1 MLSGERGEQGLWVQ
15 LRPPGGWAPAGQ
27 PRLPAIFVY
36 EWVFGLGGGRQGGL
50 VQANGIP
57 AWPPA
62 FLCDVHF
69 QALNFTIWKMHSAE
83 RVVLAL
89 RASACQEGME
99 GPEELGGESGET
111 DLERRGRGW
120 LLSS

>member
-1 MLSGERGEQGLWVQ
+1 MGKGVSRDCGSSSAHLAAGHPQANRGFQQYLCMNGCSGWEE
-15 LRPPGGWAPAGQ
+15 
-27 PRLPAIFVY
+27 
-36 EWVFGLGGGRQGGL
+36 GGRGGL

-69 QALNFTIWKMHSAE
+69 QALNFTIWKMHSAK
-83 RVVLAL
+83 RAALAL

-99 GPEELGGESGET
+99 GPEESGGESGET